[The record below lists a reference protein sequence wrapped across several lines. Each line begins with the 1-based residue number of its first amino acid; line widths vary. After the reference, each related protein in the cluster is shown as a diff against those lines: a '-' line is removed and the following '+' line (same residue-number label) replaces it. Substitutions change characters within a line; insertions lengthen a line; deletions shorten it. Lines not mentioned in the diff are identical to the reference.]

1 MNIVVFTGAGIS
13 AESGI
18 MTFRDENGLW
28 RENDWREL
36 ACMEAFQNNCQ
47 RVLDFYN
54 DRRRQLANVHPNNAH
69 ILLAQ
74 LEKWHDVTVIT
85 QNVDDLHERAGS
97 SNIVHLH
104 GELTKVTSSIRRNDP
119 DCIKELP
126 LDVPIRMGDKAADGS
141 QLRPYVVWFGEFV
154 NNYEMAA
161 RIVRSADIFVVIGTS
176 LTVTPAADLIKC
188 PHYEVPKFI
197 IDPCEPFDP
206 YDDNY
211 PEGYVHIRENATSG
225 METFIDR
232 ILEKSERNV

>member
-69 ILLAQ
+69 MLLAQ

-188 PHYEVPKFI
+188 PHYDVPKFI